1 MARESLGPCVC
12 RFFGWIRRL
21 IHNKKDPEMN
31 LANVVPTLL
40 LSLCY
45 SCVACIVASAHV
57 LALL

>member
-1 MARESLGPCVC
+1 
-12 RFFGWIRRL
+12 
-21 IHNKKDPEMN
+21 MN

-45 SCVACIVASAHV
+45 SCVTCIVASAHV